1 MTPTASDTAA
11 DTTPSERPIVELLS
25 LAAPTIA
32 QMASYTVMQFA
43 DSLQLAMGAGDA
55 AATAAGMA
63 GFMVFASMSLA
74 WGALLVV
81 NTLVSQSIGAGNQDA
96 AGRYLWQGVWF
107 AVLSGLLLSPTVLV
121 SGHVFRAFGH
131 SEEIV
136 SLAQQ
141 YYNIEIVWAPVRLA
155 GVAVGQ
161 FLLAVGRPRVTLF
174 SAVIAASLD
183 VLMNFVLI
191 TGRYGFPRMGVAGAA
206 WSTNA
211 AVTLELAINSAFVAS
226 AALRV
231 PYRTGRWRPH
241 WPSMRQLVTIGV
253 PGGFQTVAEVIAWFL
268 FCVWVMNVYG
278 QPAVTANNYM
288 MQYMKVS
295 FMPAF
300 GLSAAVTALVGR
312 YMGMNRLDLARQ
324 RAHLGFKITAAYMLC
339 CGLFF
344 FLGRNLLISLFSD
357 DPNVIRVGGI
367 LLTFAA
373 IYQLFD
379 GLYIIYIGAL
389 RGVGDTFW
397 PAWVTG
403 ILCWTMVVGGGVSIS
418 LLAPQWGPTGPWIAA
433 SLYGAILGVYLCL
446 RFSRGDWKAIDTTR
460 AKADAAVEPSNVP
473 VPSDRLPDL
482 QLTADQ

>member
-1 MTPTASDTAA
+1 MGPTANLSPDT
-11 DTTPSERPIVELLS
+11 PQRRPLAELLH
-25 LAAPTIA
+25 LALPTIA

-63 GFMVFASMSLA
+63 GFMVFAAMSLA

-81 NTLVSQSIGAGNQDA
+81 NTLVSQSIGSGNGGA

-107 AVLSGLLLSPTVLV
+107 ALLSGVLLWPTRLF
-121 SGHVFRAFGH
+121 SGHVFSAFGH
-131 SEEIV
+131 SPEIV
-136 SLAQQ
+136 SLAKL
-141 YYNIEIVWAPVRLA
+141 YYDIEIGWAPVRLA
-155 GVAVGQ
+155 GVAAGQ
-161 FLLAVGRPRVTLF
+161 FVLAIGRPRVTLF
-174 SAVIAASLD
+174 AAVIAATLD
-183 VLMNFVLI
+183 VMMNFVLI
-191 TGRYGFPRMGVAGAA
+191 TGRFGFPRMGVAGAA

-211 AVTLELAINSAFVAS
+211 AVTLELAIVAAFI
-226 AALRV
+226 AARAVRV
-231 PYRTGRWRPH
+231 PYQVSRWRPH
-241 WPSMRQLVTIGV
+241 WPSMKQLVTIGI
-253 PGGFQTVAEVIAWFL
+253 PGGLQTVAEVIAWFL
-268 FCVWVMNVYG
+268 FSVWVMNVFG
-278 QPAVTANNYM
+278 QSAVTANNYM

-312 YMGMNRLDLARQ
+312 YMGMNRLDLARH
-324 RAHLGFKITAAYMLC
+324 RAHLGFKVTAAYMLC
-339 CGLFF
+339 CGVFF

-397 PAWVTG
+397 PGVVTAV
-403 ILCWTMVVGGGVSIS
+403 LCWTIVVGGGASAGFY
-418 LLAPQWGPTGPWIAA
+418 APQWGPTGPWVAA
-433 SLYGAILGVYLCL
+433 SVYGAVLGVFLCL
-446 RFSRGDWKAIDTTR
+446 RFSRGDWKALDTSGAT
-460 AKADAAVEPSNVP
+460 APDAAPAGRSNVP
-473 VPSDRLPDL
+473 APSDRLPDL